1 MTLQMINAALRF
13 KKLKDFGV
21 RVQNSVFE
29 CILEQD
35 KIDEMKQVVA
45 HLLDE
50 EDSVKIYYLCEAC
63 KKKINSY
70 RKAGW
75 LLKTL
80 PFILYK

>member
-1 MTLQMINAALRF
+1 
-13 KKLKDFGV
+13 
-21 RVQNSVFE
+21 
-29 CILEQD
+29 
-35 KIDEMKQVVA
+35 MKQVVA

-70 RKAGW
+70 GKQV